1 MISVHVVCDRIKNH
15 PVLAYMGDCLSG
27 EFPEHDTF
35 EVPVVCPAEIVEITG
50 ATLTKFDD
58 ESEGES

>member
-1 MISVHVVCDRIKNH
+1 MSSIYVVCDRINDH

-27 EFPEHDTF
+27 EFPEHDTY
-35 EVPVVCPAEIVEITG
+35 EVPVVSPAEIVEITG

-58 ESEGES
+58 ESEDES

>member
-1 MISVHVVCDRIKNH
+1 MSSIYVVCDRIKNH

-27 EFPEHDTF
+27 EFPEHDTY
-35 EVPVVCPAEIVEITG
+35 EVPVVSPSEIVEITG

>member
-1 MISVHVVCDRIKNH
+1 MSSIYVVCDRIKNH

-35 EVPVVCPAEIVEITG
+35 EVPVVCPSEIVEITG
-50 ATLTKFDD
+50 ATLTKFETESED
-58 ESEGES
+58 ES

>member
-1 MISVHVVCDRIKNH
+1 MSNVYVVCDRIKNH

-27 EFPEHDTF
+27 EFPEHDTY
-35 EVPVVCPAEIVEITG
+35 EVPVVSPAEIVEITG

-58 ESEGES
+58 ESEDES

>member
-1 MISVHVVCDRIKNH
+1 MSNVYVVCDRIKNH

-27 EFPEHDTF
+27 ELPEHDTY
-35 EVPVVCPAEIVEITG
+35 EVPVVSPSEIVEITG